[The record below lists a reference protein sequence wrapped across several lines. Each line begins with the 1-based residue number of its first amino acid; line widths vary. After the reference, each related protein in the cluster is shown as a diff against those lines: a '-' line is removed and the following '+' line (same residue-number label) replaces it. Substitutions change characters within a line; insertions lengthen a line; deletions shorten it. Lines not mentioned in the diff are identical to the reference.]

1 MSKQAPTGEYL
12 VTGSFMIR
20 GKKNFI
26 PQTAL
31 IFGFGILYKLDENSV
46 ARHKNDR
53 IVKINEEDMITE
65 AADDESQ
72 NVAEEEDVEVELN
85 EADNEAKSE
94 SDDDEEDDESKM
106 AFPDTSL
113 SMRLMSNIK

>member
-53 IVKINEEDMITE
+53 IVKINEEDMV
-65 AADDESQ
+65 AADDDAQ
-72 NVAEEEDVEVELN
+72 VAEEEDVEVELN
-85 EADNEAKSE
+85 EAENEEAKFE
-94 SDDDEEDDESKM
+94 PDDDEDDDESKM

-113 SMRLMSNIK
+113 PMRLMSNIK